1 MSVQL
6 TSPNPIRAAKL
17 AFGQPLAWDLENLV
31 REITR
36 VDGRID
42 VSSGGGSTT
51 NIVPIWTVRTVTAS
65 YTAQASDVTI
75 FADATAGALTVTLL
89 LAPPK
94 GRIMNVSKIDATS
107 NIVTLAG
114 NGRNVNGS
122 ATQAIRFQDVNLQLQ
137 FSGSEWRVI

>member
-6 TSPNPIRAAKL
+6 QSPNPIRAAKL
-17 AFGQPLAWDLENLV
+17 AFSQPLAWDLQALLQ
-31 REITR
+31 EITR
-36 VDGRID
+36 VDSRID
-42 VSSGGGSTT
+42 ASSGGSTA
-51 NIVPIWTVRTVTAS
+51 NIIPIWTVRTVTAS

-75 FADATAGALTVTLL
+75 FADATAGALTITLL

-114 NGRNVNGS
+114 NGRNVNGTAS
-122 ATQAIRFQDVNLQLQ
+122 KAIRFQDVNVQLQ
-137 FSGSEWRVI
+137 FSGSEWRII